1 MKENKK
7 KIIMIFISLL
17 SLFVIIFTIYMITK
31 NVSGGIFN
39 HNLKID
45 LKYQIPLYLGTLMLS
60 LSILALL
67 INIKNRDKLII
78 YILSSIILFTIFNIV
93 SYQGINYLIRKDIPS
108 NSNEKDK
115 VTLDESNV
123 VSDKNINL
131 NNYNTDLTITEEGT
145 YTLTGTLNHSVII
158 DAADKDVNL
167 ILNNVNIVTTKT
179 ATIIGMSANKITITL
194 ADESE
199 NTLSDGG
206 NSSYDGCIFSNSELE
221 FNGTGYLT
229 INGNQTEGEGIATE
243 AKGITFNG
251 GTYIITSKDDGINAG
266 GAGETITI
274 NDGTFYI
281 DASGDGID
289 SNKDA
294 TINGGTIYVMGSDI
308 GGDSGIDTDDGYAI
322 NGGTIVA
329 LGSDMIETPISS
341 SKQNTIAFTLDSAIS
356 KDTLVTLT
364 NEDGDVIVSFKADK
378 NFITLIISSSKLV
391 NGTYYLYT
399 GGTNNGKL
407 SYGIYQNNKYSEG
420 TKIEINNVS
429 EFTVSKT
436 VNLYGNKGR

>member
-1 MKENKK
+1 MKEKNK
-7 KIIMIFISLL
+7 KIIMMFVSLL

-31 NVSGGIFN
+31 NVSGGMFN

-45 LKYQIPLYLGTLMLS
+45 LKYQIPLYLGTLILS

-67 INIKNRDKLII
+67 INIKNKDKLII
-78 YILSSIILFTIFNIV
+78 YILSSIILFTIFNIT
-93 SYQGINYLIRKDIPS
+93 SYQGINLLMKKNTTNEIK
-108 NSNEKDK
+108 EKDK

-131 NNYNTDLTITEEGT
+131 NDYDTDITITEEGT
-145 YTLTGTLNHSVII
+145 YTLTGSLSHSIII
-158 DAADKDVNL
+158 DAEDKDVNL
-167 ILNNVNIVTTKT
+167 ILNNVNIIATKT
-179 ATIIGMSANKITITL
+179 AAIIGMNANKITITL
-194 ADESE
+194 ADDSE

-206 NSSYDGCIFSNSELE
+206 NSSYDGCIFSNAELE
-221 FNGTGYLT
+221 FNGNGSLT
-229 INGNQTEGEGIATE
+229 VNGNQTEGEGIATE
-243 AKGITFNG
+243 AKNITFNG
-251 GTYIITSKDDGINAG
+251 GIYIITSNDDGINAG
-266 GAGETITI
+266 GDGATITI

-289 SNKDA
+289 SNKNVI
-294 TINGGTIYVMGSDI
+294 INGGTIYVMGSDI

-322 NGGTIVA
+322 NGGTVVA

-341 SKQNTIAFTLDSAIS
+341 SKQNTIAFTLDSAIF

-364 NEDGDVIVSFKADK
+364 NENGDVIVSFKADK
-378 NFITLIISSSKLV
+378 NFKTLIISSSKLV
-391 NGTYYLYT
+391 KGTYYLYT
-399 GGTNNGKL
+399 GETNSGKL
-407 SYGIYQNNKYSEG
+407 FYGIYQNNKYSNG
-420 TKIEINNVS
+420 TKIEINNTS